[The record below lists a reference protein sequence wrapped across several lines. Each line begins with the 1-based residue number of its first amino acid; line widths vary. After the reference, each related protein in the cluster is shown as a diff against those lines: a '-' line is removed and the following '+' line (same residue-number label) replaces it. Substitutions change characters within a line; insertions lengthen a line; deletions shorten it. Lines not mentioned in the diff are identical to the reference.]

1 MNDEYQKRS
10 DRPLIVE
17 KAIAQILAMKNVLYF
32 LHVLLLL
39 GLATACNSQSSIESE
54 SSTAPQVTDSPTNP
68 PETTLAESPAAITPK
83 VEEFTL
89 EEVESDDIY
98 GCGLAVW
105 KPDSPE
111 RPNFILVATLGEPVS
126 MWMKIDGEIV
136 RFEGLSAY
144 PQEQPGTQF
153 YQTFE
158 SLEGEI
164 QVGLEGRFAEQR
176 ADVEAI
182 AIEDGIVRIE
192 QAGQEI
198 EIPVVGVQGC

>member
-1 MNDEYQKRS
+1 
-10 DRPLIVE
+10 
-17 KAIAQILAMKNVLYF
+17 MKNVYLY
-32 LHVLLLL
+32 LLLML
-39 GLATACNSQSSIESE
+39 LVSACNLRSSVTESNSPSLQATTPSVSSPEE
-54 SSTAPQVTDSPTNP
+54 STTE
-68 PETTLAESPAAITPK
+68 ETPAAIAPK

-105 KPDSPE
+105 KPDSPDQ
-111 RPNFILVATLGEPVS
+111 PNFILVATLGEPVS

-192 QAGQEI
+192 QAGQET

>member
-1 MNDEYQKRS
+1 
-10 DRPLIVE
+10 
-17 KAIAQILAMKNVLYF
+17 MKNLLYVLH
-32 LHVLLLL
+32 LLLLL
-39 GLATACNSQSSIESE
+39 GLASACNPQSP
-54 SSTAPQVTDSPTNP
+54 TAEPGDNTSPQATDSPPSSAEPTI
-68 PETTLAESPAAITPK
+68 TESPAAIAPK

-105 KPDSPE
+105 KPDSPDQ
-111 RPNFILVATLGEPVS
+111 PNFILVAALGEPVS

-144 PQEQPGTQF
+144 PQERPGTQF

-176 ADVEAI
+176 ADAEAI
-182 AIEDGIVRIE
+182 AIEDGVVRVE
-192 QAGQEI
+192 QAGQET

>member
-1 MNDEYQKRS
+1 
-10 DRPLIVE
+10 
-17 KAIAQILAMKNVLYF
+17 MKNLLYA
-32 LHVLLLL
+32 LHLLLLL
-39 GLATACNSQSSIESE
+39 GLASACNPQPPTAESGD
-54 SSTAPQVTDSPTNP
+54 STSPQATDSPTSS
-68 PETTLAESPAAITPK
+68 AEPTATELPTAIAPQ

-89 EEVESDDIY
+89 EEVKSDDIY

-105 KPDSPE
+105 KPDSPDQ
-111 RPNFILVATLGEPVS
+111 PDFILVASLGEPVS
-126 MWMKIDGEIV
+126 MWMKLNGEII

-164 QVGLEGRFAEQR
+164 QVGLEGKFADQR

-182 AIEDGIVRIE
+182 AIEDGIVRVE

>member
-1 MNDEYQKRS
+1 
-10 DRPLIVE
+10 
-17 KAIAQILAMKNVLYF
+17 MKNVLCL

-39 GLATACNSQSSIESE
+39 SLATACNSQSPTTKSE
-54 SSTAPQVTDSPTNP
+54 NSTTPQVADSPVSSPDPTV
-68 PETTLAESPAAITPK
+68 TESPAAINSK

-111 RPNFILVATLGEPVS
+111 QPNFILVATLGEPVS

-158 SLEGEI
+158 SLEGDI

>member
-1 MNDEYQKRS
+1 
-10 DRPLIVE
+10 
-17 KAIAQILAMKNVLYF
+17 MKNVLYL
-32 LHVLLLL
+32 LHALLLL
-39 GLATACNSQSSIESE
+39 SLAAACNSQSPTVEPE
-54 SSTAPQVTDSPTNP
+54 NNTTPQVTDSPTSS
-68 PETTLAESPAAITPK
+68 PEPTVAESSAAIAPQVK
-83 VEEFTL
+83 EFTL

-105 KPDSPE
+105 RPDSPNQ
-111 RPNFILVATLGEPVS
+111 PNFILVASLGEPVS
-126 MWMKIDGEIV
+126 MWMKLNGKIV

-164 QVGLEGRFAEQR
+164 QVGLEGRFAEQW

-182 AIEDGIVRIE
+182 AIEDGIVRVE

>member
-1 MNDEYQKRS
+1 
-10 DRPLIVE
+10 
-17 KAIAQILAMKNVLYF
+17 MKNVYLS
-32 LHVLLLL
+32 LLLML
-39 GLATACNSQSSIESE
+39 VVSACNLRSSITE
-54 SSTAPQVTDSPTNP
+54 SSSPSTQATTP
-68 PETTLAESPAAITPK
+68 SASLPEESTTEESPAAIAPQ

-105 KPDSPE
+105 QPDSPDQ
-111 RPNFILVATLGEPVS
+111 PNFILVATLGEPVS

-182 AIEDGIVRIE
+182 AIQDGIVRVE
-192 QAGQEI
+192 QAEQVV
-198 EIPVVGVQGC
+198 EIPVAGVQGC